1 MPSTRSRVV
10 PIAAAAL
17 LLGVLWVVVPR
28 ILARLFYDDVVW
40 AVNGWFVQY
49 DLTIFLRA
57 GDAVLDGVS
66 PHPSVSEL
74 VDDTSYVYPPLL
86 ALLMA
91 PLSLL
96 PSGLAAS
103 IFTFGGLVALVGA
116 LLLLG
121 VRLVEPV
128 ELRPHVRG
136 GAPERKRRYPK
147 AFGPELA
154 RHEWASRTSRTSSHP
169 GHIAAHRDVRSTIR

>member
-10 PIAAAAL
+10 RIAAAAL

-40 AVNGWFVQY
+40 AVNGWFVPY

-66 PHPSVSEL
+66 PYPAVSEL
-74 VDDTSYVYPPLL
+74 VDDTAYVYPPLL
-86 ALLMA
+86 ALVMA
-91 PLSLL
+91 PLALL

-103 IFTFGGLVALVGA
+103 IFRSDANRT
-116 LLLLG
+116 
-121 VRLVEPV
+121 
-128 ELRPHVRG
+128 PHPAAESQATSAAMSMT
-136 GAPERKRRYPK
+136 GAPV
-147 AFGPELA
+147 AI
-154 RHEWASRTSRTSSHP
+154 TSC
-169 GHIAAHRDVRSTIR
+169 

>member
-10 PIAAAAL
+10 RIAAAAL

-66 PHPSVSEL
+66 PYPAVSEL

-91 PLSLL
+91 PLALL

-103 IFTFGGLVALVGA
+103 IFTFGGILALVGA

-121 VRLVEPV
+121 VRDPRCHVVAILSPLTHEALRWGTLGTYLVLLV
-128 ELRPHVRG
+128 ALVWRFRDRPGV
-136 GAPERKRRYPK
+136 A
-147 AFGPELA
+147 GPP
-154 RHEWASRTSRTSSHP
+154 RPSRP
-169 GHIAAHRDVRSTIR
+169 C

>member
-1 MPSTRSRVV
+1 MG
-10 PIAAAAL
+10 L
-17 LLGVLWVVVPR
+17 
-28 ILARLFYDDVVW
+28 
-40 AVNGWFVQY
+40 NGWFVQY

-66 PHPSVSEL
+66 PYPAVSEL

-91 PLSLL
+91 PLALL

-103 IFTFGGLVALVGA
+103 IFTFGGILALVGA

-121 VRLVEPV
+121 VRDPRCHVVAILSPLTHEA
-128 ELRPHVRG
+128 LRWGRSAPTSCCSSRSS
-136 GAPERKRRYPK
+136 GASATGRALPACPRR
-147 AFGPELA
+147 
-154 RHEWASRTSRTSSHP
+154 SRP
-169 GHIAAHRDVRSTIR
+169 C